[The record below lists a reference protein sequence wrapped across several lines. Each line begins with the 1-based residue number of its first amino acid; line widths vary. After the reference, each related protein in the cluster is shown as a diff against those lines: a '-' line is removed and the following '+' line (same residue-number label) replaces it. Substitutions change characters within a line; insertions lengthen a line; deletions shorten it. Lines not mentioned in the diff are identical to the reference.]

1 MVEVCEPAYC
11 VPSGTSGLL
20 LLLGGISQALQA
32 ILTSS
37 QMARRYLFNFAVR
50 VERTALHSEILIY
63 MVVCSVVR
71 PEGPLKIS
79 VLCFEVLF

>member
-1 MVEVCEPAYC
+1 M
-11 VPSGTSGLL
+11 
-20 LLLGGISQALQA
+20 
-32 ILTSS
+32 
-37 QMARRYLFNFAVR
+37 FNFAVR